1 MTRPNGVVECYG
13 RGHALPRSDLG
24 PEYMPA
30 EPVIPRDEL
39 PEWVFG
45 TQTRFLV
52 AAPTPE
58 LARRWFEEEDEVDVN
73 CEILEFGQVQLLG
86 QTVRSMHVEPE
97 PRYGIT
103 DLGRRAVALE
113 QLFGPWPTVADT

>member
-1 MTRPNGVVECYG
+1 
-13 RGHALPRSDLG
+13 
-24 PEYMPA
+24 
-30 EPVIPRDEL
+30 L

-73 CEILEFGQVQLLG
+73 CEILDFGQVQLLG

-97 PRYGIT
+97 LRYGIT

-113 QLFGPWPTVADT
+113 QLFGRWPAVADT